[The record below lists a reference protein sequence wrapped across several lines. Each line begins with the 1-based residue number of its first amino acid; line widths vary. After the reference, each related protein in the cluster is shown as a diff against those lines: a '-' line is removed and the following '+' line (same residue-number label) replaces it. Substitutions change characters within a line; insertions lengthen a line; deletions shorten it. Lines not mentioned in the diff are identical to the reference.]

1 MFQENGTKEMIRQ
14 CTLVLLVT
22 FLRLYAQ
29 GYNMQLAH
37 CNDDYLLNNAAAA
50 AADDD
55 GDNID
60 PSQSLQQIIND
71 PFDVDGLIPRLKSL
85 ANSQ

>member
-1 MFQENGTKEMIRQ
+1 
-14 CTLVLLVT
+14 
-22 FLRLYAQ
+22 
-29 GYNMQLAH
+29 MQLAH

-50 AADDD
+50 DDDDD